1 MATALAT
8 SSVDKGIQWPAPP
21 PIRGVRMGGVD
32 NGWETVSPETTC
44 DHERVLT
51 VIKLPFPPSHLGWI
65 ELAIVFKHVSNC
77 STPQQG
83 MTNPL
88 EKHNMGA
95 EHSRM
100 SVTARR
106 TKCLQCHSHLNTL
119 PLAAIACRP
128 STLVSTLIGDFYCPH
143 HTLPV
148 VFDIRC
154 LNDYCPCY
162 RSSSR
167 AG

>member
-8 SSVDKGIQWPAPP
+8 SGVDKGIQWPAPP
-21 PIRGVRMGGVD
+21 PIRGVRMDGVD

-44 DHERVLT
+44 DHEWVLT

-65 ELAIVFKHVSNC
+65 ELAVVFKHIGNC

-88 EKHNMGA
+88 EKHNVGTG
-95 EHSRM
+95 HSRT

-106 TKCLQCHSHLNTL
+106 TKCLQHHSHRNTL

-128 STLVSTLIGDFYCPH
+128 STLISTLIGDFHCPH
-143 HTLPV
+143 HTSSV
-148 VFDIRC
+148 VFDICC
-154 LNDYCPCY
+154 LVDYRPHY
-162 RSSSR
+162 RSSSW

>member
-1 MATALAT
+1 
-8 SSVDKGIQWPAPP
+8 
-21 PIRGVRMGGVD
+21 
-32 NGWETVSPETTC
+32 VSPETTC

-51 VIKLPFPPSHLGWI
+51 VIKLPFPPSHLGRI
-65 ELAIVFKHVSNC
+65 EPAVVFKHISNC

-88 EKHNMGA
+88 EKHNAGA
-95 EHSRM
+95 GRSRT

-106 TKCLQCHSHLNTL
+106 TKCLQRHSRLNTL

-128 STLVSTLIGDFYCPH
+128 STLVSTLIGDFHCPH

-154 LNDYCPCY
+154 LVDYRPRY
-162 RSSSR
+162 RSSSW